1 MPQGPAVRSRAGGCS
16 SQRCRQ
22 LQTSCTLGITWA
34 SCSHL
39 TQWPA
44 TLQDLE
50 SNQNK
55 ARHSTGDKECSPS
68 RCGARAPWQAEGPT
82 GLPGMASGSTGGTR
96 GAGRAPRAGP
106 GLTLLGWAVGHTKV
120 TQSLS
125 ATSNPSLFQ
134 LIPLPSAQTTRTLE
148 LWEESR
154 RAPAPDLAA
163 RPGASRTQHTGAAGP
178 RPPRHRRLRAEGG
191 CFLGACHR
199 SRGLGRRLV
208 QVCCSGGRGVQSRRG
223 CHASCWGL
231 RSRRPPKSGV
241 SDGG

>member
-96 GAGRAPRAGP
+96 GAGRAPRTGP
-106 GLTLLGWAVGHTKV
+106 GAV
-120 TQSLS
+120 
-125 ATSNPSLFQ
+125 APPS
-134 LIPLPSAQTTRTLE
+134 SV
-148 LWEESR
+148 
-154 RAPAPDLAA
+154 
-163 RPGASRTQHTGAAGP
+163 PG
-178 RPPRHRRLRAEGG
+178 RPPP
-191 CFLGACHR
+191 
-199 SRGLGRRLV
+199 RLV
-208 QVCCSGGRGVQSRRG
+208 LLKQSHTLHAPETHFRPWPADAAQRNGSPGRGHEGRLCRQLFPS
-223 CHASCWGL
+223 
-231 RSRRPPKSGV
+231 P
-241 SDGG
+241 

>member
-1 MPQGPAVRSRAGGCS
+1 MAHDKL
-16 SQRCRQ
+16 CRQ
-22 LQTSCTLGITWA
+22 QTKIADNTGKGGSGDFCSASTCGLGQKHLLATWHRA
-34 SCSHL
+34 HGRGRLAEVLHL
-39 TQWPA
+39 PV
-44 TLQDLE
+44 
-50 SNQNK
+50 
-55 ARHSTGDKECSPS
+55 
-68 RCGARAPWQAEGPT
+68 
-82 GLPGMASGSTGGTR
+82 
-96 GAGRAPRAGP
+96 P

-148 LWEESR
+148 LWGESR